1 MIKNFVLNALLLSSL
16 STFAA
21 GDSLAIDEVKKAEIL
36 KDYQPG
42 TPIEQIH
49 IYGSSPQLKFI
60 AYVTNGRIHR
70 NTFNAIESDSL
81 VKLNEDPILSK
92 MHPQKIKELGII
104 RLQNNEAIL
113 FIRTKKG
120 KKLEKQIP
128 ETLNE
133 LHKKGIIEK

>member
-16 STFAA
+16 SAFAA
-21 GDSLAIDEVKKAEIL
+21 GDSLAIDEVKKIEIL

-42 TPIEQIH
+42 PSVEQIH
-49 IYGSSPQLKFI
+49 IHGSSPQLKFI

-113 FIRTKKG
+113 FIRTKRG

-133 LHKKGIIEK
+133 LYKKGIIEK

>member
-1 MIKNFVLNALLLSSL
+1 MIKKFVLNALLLSSL
-16 STFAA
+16 SAFAA
-21 GDSLAIDEVKKAEIL
+21 GDSLAIDEVKKIEIL

-49 IYGSSPQLKFI
+49 IYSSSPQLKFI
-60 AYVTNGRIHR
+60 TYVTNGRIHR

-92 MHPQKIKELGII
+92 IDPKNIKELEIVK
-104 RLQNNEAIL
+104 LQNNEAIL
-113 FIRTKKG
+113 FIRTKRG

-128 ETLNE
+128 ETLKE
-133 LHKKGIIEK
+133 LYKKGIIEN

>member
-1 MIKNFVLNALLLSSL
+1 MIKNFVFSALLLSSL
-16 STFAA
+16 SAFAA
-21 GDSLAIDEVKKAEIL
+21 GDSLAIDEVKKIEIL

-42 TPIEQIH
+42 PPVEQIH
-49 IYGSSPQLKFI
+49 INGSSPQLKFI
-60 AYVTNGRIHR
+60 AYVTDGRIHR

-113 FIRTKKG
+113 FIRTKRG

-128 ETLNE
+128 ETLKE

>member
-16 STFAA
+16 SAFAA
-21 GDSLAIDEVKKAEIL
+21 GDSLAIDEVKKIEIL

-42 TPIEQIH
+42 PPVEQIH
-49 IYGSSPQLKFI
+49 INGSSQQLKFI

-92 MHPQKIKELGII
+92 IDPKNIKELEIVK
-104 RLQNNEAIL
+104 LQNNEAIL
-113 FIRTKKG
+113 FIRTKRG